1 MPPKPKQLTKE
12 ELLKQQ
18 QEEAAE
24 KKRVEE
30 LKVKIETTFEVADEL
45 LFKQRN
51 YEAAL
56 KKYEEILKLDRSNI
70 DANNSKAYCIKFN
83 EAAKGNQVSPAL
95 FDELKKIYVRSLELD
110 PFDVEANFNLGLLY
124 L

>member
-30 LKVKIETTFEVADEL
+30 LKIKIETTFEAADEL

-51 YEAAL
+51 YESAL